1 MSIHPLSVTISTR
14 DSAAGHDVQQQYIVQ
29 TKHPRW
35 ELLKIFVHA
44 LTHME
49 FR

>member
-1 MSIHPLSVTISTR
+1 MSTHPLSVTISTR
-14 DSAAGHDVQQQYIVQ
+14 DSVAGRDVQQQYLVQ

-44 LTHME
+44 IKHLE

>member
-1 MSIHPLSVTISTR
+1 MHPLTIQIITR
-14 DSAAGHDVQQQYIVQ
+14 DSVEQREVQQQYIVQ

-35 ELLKIFVHA
+35 EMIKIFVHA
-44 LTHME
+44 FFHIR

>member
-1 MSIHPLSVTISTR
+1 MPLHPLSVTISTR
-14 DSAAGHDVQQQYIVQ
+14 DSTAGRDVQQQYIVQ

>member
-1 MSIHPLSVTISTR
+1 MPTHPLSVTISTR
-14 DSAAGHDVQQQYIVQ
+14 DSTAGRDVQQQYIVQ